1 MKKRTISNVIRLLA
15 LLLTT
20 TLLLSGCFGVILP
33 PMPRPEVE
41 TVSVVS
47 DTSTEF
53 PSDFPTDLPTEEP
66 TPTETEPFDPGEEA
80 MIRWQNGGEKD
91 YLPDEP
97 VELVPFSEMEYVRPD
112 VDALYADFDDLTEQ
126 AKDSA
131 DAEALLEA
139 YYGLYTR
146 YVSFYSMDSLA
157 NIKYSQNTTER
168 YYKDEYDF
176 CENETPNLEEKL
188 EALYKGFA
196 ASPARDKLEEAYFG
210 SGFFEKYDDYEVYTN
225 PEYLRLSQ
233 EEAALLSEYRELT
246 SDIQVSYDNET
257 KSLDEWLESSPS
269 GRRLKHLARC

>member
-146 YVSFYSMDSLA
+146 YVSF
-157 NIKYSQNTTER
+157 
-168 YYKDEYDF
+168 
-176 CENETPNLEEKL
+176 
-188 EALYKGFA
+188 
-196 ASPARDKLEEAYFG
+196 
-210 SGFFEKYDDYEVYTN
+210 
-225 PEYLRLSQ
+225 
-233 EEAALLSEYRELT
+233 
-246 SDIQVSYDNET
+246 
-257 KSLDEWLESSPS
+257 
-269 GRRLKHLARC
+269 